1 MHANALMFISNL
13 AKQILIRGYLLLEFL
28 DFRQKQTFLLNKCF
42 LLEMAYELL
51 SQSRKLT
58 KTGGEG
64 GGGGLIAGGAGDW
77 KIFWKKNKQ
86 WGRLFMR
93 EVIMRFVI
101 WETPFAKDY
110 FCFKFNTLW
119 LSPFTHFYQN
129 ICMKWSIVN
138 FSVLNHRS
146 LSGKL

>member
-64 GGGGLIAGGAGDW
+64 GGVKSGGFGGL
-77 KIFWKKNKQ
+77 KNVLKKKQ
-86 WGRLFMR
+86 AVGTLVYEGSYHEICHMRNTICKGLFLLQ
-93 EVIMRFVI
+93 I
-101 WETPFAKDY
+101 
-110 FCFKFNTLW
+110 
-119 LSPFTHFYQN
+119 
-129 ICMKWSIVN
+129 
-138 FSVLNHRS
+138 
-146 LSGKL
+146 

>member
-64 GGGGLIAGGAGDW
+64 GGGGVKSGGFGGL
-77 KIFWKKNKQ
+77 KNVLKKKQ
-86 WGRLFMR
+86 AVGTLVYEGSYHEICHMRNTICKGLFLLQ
-93 EVIMRFVI
+93 I
-101 WETPFAKDY
+101 
-110 FCFKFNTLW
+110 
-119 LSPFTHFYQN
+119 
-129 ICMKWSIVN
+129 
-138 FSVLNHRS
+138 
-146 LSGKL
+146 

>member
-64 GGGGLIAGGAGDW
+64 GGGVKSGGFGGL
-77 KIFWKKNKQ
+77 KNVLKKKQ
-86 WGRLFMR
+86 AVGTLVYEGSYHEICHMRNTICKGLFLLQ
-93 EVIMRFVI
+93 I
-101 WETPFAKDY
+101 
-110 FCFKFNTLW
+110 
-119 LSPFTHFYQN
+119 
-129 ICMKWSIVN
+129 
-138 FSVLNHRS
+138 
-146 LSGKL
+146 